1 MRRWWL
7 VIALLLSLGLN
18 LGIFAALVAR
28 RAGPPDRDRPRPEER
43 AGMGNPGANP
53 LPRLPRLADR
63 LGLEGEK
70 RRRFLDLQWK
80 LFEESSRLRLQLG
93 EVHREIKR
101 EMIRDEPDGQQIERL
116 LQESARVYLNLERS
130 LTRNILSTRE
140 LLDDREERQYL
151 ALIGR
156 IGIPLS
162 PGDGPEA
169 GGPRERR
176 GPGPEGEG
184 PGPDDRP
191 RLDNRF
197 EQREQ
202 QLQQREERLRL
213 REERMREIQ
222 ERFRNGQGR
231 PGRMM
236 QPPPYGGRRRPPGPG
251 RERFPIEEQG
261 PPPPPEEEP
270 PPGTAG
276 VPPAF

>member
-18 LGIFAALVAR
+18 LGIFAALAAR

-43 AGMGNPGANP
+43 AGMANPGGNP

-101 EMIRDEPDGQQIERL
+101 EMVRDEPDPQQIERL

-130 LTRNILSTRE
+130 LTRNILSTRQ
-140 LLDDREERQYL
+140 LLDDKEEREYL

-156 IGIPLS
+156 IGIPMS
-162 PGDGPEA
+162 PGDGPEGA
-169 GGPRERR
+169 GPREPR

-184 PGPDDRP
+184 PEGPPGPDDRP
-191 RLDNRF
+191 RPENRF

-202 QLQQREERLRL
+202 RLQQWEERLRQ
-213 REERMREIQ
+213 REERMRENQ
-222 ERFRNGQGR
+222 ERFRNGEGR
-231 PGRMM
+231 PRRMM
-236 QPPPYGGRRRPPGPG
+236 QPFGGRRRPGPG

-261 PPPPPEEEP
+261 PPPGEEP
-270 PPGTAG
+270 PP
-276 VPPAF
+276 VF

>member
-28 RAGPPDRDRPRPEER
+28 RAAPPDRNRPEER
-43 AGMGNPGANP
+43 AGMAYPGANP

-70 RRRFLDLQWK
+70 RRHFLELQWK

-101 EMIRDEPDGQQIERL
+101 EMIREAPDPQQIERL

-130 LTRNILSTRE
+130 LTRNILATRE
-140 LLDDREERQYL
+140 LLDDKEERQYL

-162 PGDGPEA
+162 PDGGADAAP
-169 GGPRERR
+169 GPRNPRR
-176 GPGPEGEG
+176 GADG
-184 PGPDDRP
+184 PGPDDR
-191 RLDNRF
+191 RLEERF
-197 EQREQ
+197 Q

-213 REERMREIQ
+213 REEKMREIQ

-236 QPPPYGGRRRPPGPG
+236 QQPPYGGRRRAPGPG

-261 PPPPPEEEP
+261 PPPGEEP
-270 PPGTAG
+270 PPGRDL
-276 VPPAF
+276 P

>member
-28 RAGPPDRDRPRPEER
+28 RAAPPDRNRPRPEVP
-43 AGMGNPGANP
+43 AGMANPGGNP

-63 LGLEGEK
+63 MGLEGEK

-80 LFEESSRLRLQLG
+80 LFEESSRFRLQLG
-93 EVHREIKR
+93 EIHREIKR
-101 EMIRDEPDGQQIERL
+101 EMIRDEPDRQRIERL
-116 LQESARVYLNLERS
+116 LQESSRVYLDLERS
-130 LTRNILSTRE
+130 LTRNILATRE
-140 LLDDREERQYL
+140 ILDDQEERQYL

-162 PGDGPEA
+162 PG
-169 GGPRERR
+169 GGTDTAPVPRNPQR
-176 GPGPEGEG
+176 GADG
-184 PGPDDRP
+184 PGPDGR
-191 RLDNRF
+191 RL

-222 ERFRNGQGR
+222 EQFRNGEGR
-231 PGRMM
+231 PRRMM

-251 RERFPIEEQG
+251 RQRFPIEEQT
-261 PPPPPEEEP
+261 PPPEEEP
-270 PPGTAG
+270 LP
-276 VPPAF
+276 